1 MKVKKNDLYERSK
14 EKFEEEEEEINHI
27 DNEVYTISDEESSYE
42 SDDEQIKKLLLEKIN
57 NIQINDLKK
66 MFIKKRKNKEKEI
79 KDIAF
84 KNKKIINSSLS
95 ITFG

>member
-1 MKVKKNDLYERSK
+1 MNESKKTDLYERCQ
-14 EKFEEEEEEINHI
+14 EKFEEEEEINHI
-27 DNEVYTISDEESSYE
+27 DNEVYKISDEESSYE
-42 SDDEQIKKLLLEKIN
+42 TDDEQIKNYYWRKLI
-57 NIQINDLKK
+57 DLKK
-66 MFIKKRKNKEKEI
+66 MFIKKRKNKEKKI

>member
-1 MKVKKNDLYERSK
+1 
-14 EKFEEEEEEINHI
+14 
-27 DNEVYTISDEESSYE
+27 
-42 SDDEQIKKLLLEKIN
+42 LEKIN

>member
-1 MKVKKNDLYERSK
+1 MKKNWFIWEK
-14 EKFEEEEEEINHI
+14 EEEFEEEEKINHI
-27 DNEVYTISDEESSYE
+27 DNEVYKMSDEESSYE
-42 SDDEQIKKLLLEKIN
+42 SDDGQIKKLLLEKIN

>member
-1 MKVKKNDLYERSK
+1 MKVKKTDLYERS
-14 EKFEEEEEEINHI
+14 EKKFEEEEEINHI
-27 DNEVYTISDEESSYE
+27 DNEVYKISDEESSYE

-79 KDIAF
+79 KDIVI